1 MKSCTYIYIFQ
12 EIWSREI
19 RGVRV
24 SKDIF
29 QITRYSL
36 SWTLVLSWIVSLYHI
51 MLYPTRVIL
60 RSKNFTRFSAYLG
73 IQWIWTN
80 FIILKP
86 FVKYC
91 IVSLCNLAVHIS
103 QADLYEFF
111 FNSSWRAKFI
121 REIYRSASCEPTAKI
136 SRNCWRALS
145 Y

>member
-51 MLYPTRVIL
+51 MLYPTRGRRTLRDSLLTLGFNELGEMLLYLVIL
-60 RSKNFTRFSAYLG
+60 IKQL
-73 IQWIWTN
+73 
-80 FIILKP
+80 
-86 FVKYC
+86 
-91 IVSLCNLAVHIS
+91 SLCNLAVHIS